1 MGTVWR
7 QGWVFQNAKVPNA
20 NGPREQPHTSPTR
33 HSHAHTHICGVTTA
47 YYTTETYAGLDRAT
61 GRGKYGKHTGP
72 GRSTGKK
79 LTLPLSGAS
88 NHPSV
93 TSRQRKRRITSHYI
107 DTSGKDSTFT
117 QERRA
122 LAGTKQGRHLYRRI
136 WLVARAPSQYSNCD
150 DCHTTEARAS
160 AKLQCSRKLP

>member
-1 MGTVWR
+1 VGTVWR
-7 QGWVFQNAKVPNA
+7 QGWVFQKRQCAKCQWTA
-20 NGPREQPHTSPTR
+20 RTTTHIADKALAR
-33 HSHAHTHICGVTTA
+33 AHAHLRG
-47 YYTTETYAGLDRAT
+47 YYSLLHYSTETYAGLDQAT

-72 GRSTGKK
+72 GRSTGKN

-136 WLVARAPSQYSNCD
+136 WLVARAPSQ
-150 DCHTTEARAS
+150 
-160 AKLQCSRKLP
+160 